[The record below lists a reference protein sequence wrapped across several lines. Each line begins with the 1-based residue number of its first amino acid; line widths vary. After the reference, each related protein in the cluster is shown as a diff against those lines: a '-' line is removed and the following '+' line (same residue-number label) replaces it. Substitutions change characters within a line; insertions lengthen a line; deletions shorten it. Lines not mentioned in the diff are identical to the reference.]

1 MDRIGLAFTGAHTDG
16 SIYLDGAQLAES
28 AGYETVLLAE
38 DYFFRDTVTTASAV
52 AAVTETADVGLFV
65 NPFTRHPTLT
75 AMSVASLDELSNGR
89 VTLSVGAGPRVV
101 MEQFVDYEAPLWSV
115 KHTIEIVR
123 TCLDGGP
130 VSYDEGIFDVEDVRL
145 GVCPYLPF
153 MGPFEPP
160 RTSVPT
166 YVAAVGP
173 QMLKMA
179 GDVGDGWLISVG
191 FTPEMI
197 ERSMTHVET
206 GLDMSGRTRDDF
218 DVAGLLFT
226 APEITDRA
234 REFTAMTIAAVHERE
249 DILASGIDP
258 TDADR
263 VSEAF
268 EASGMSTA
276 VDQVTDEMVE
286 TYVLTR
292 DGPTDH
298 AERLD
303 QYIDAGVDIPIL
315 IHLGP
320 GDPTDVVEMGVEWAE
335 E

>member
-16 SIYLDGAQLAES
+16 SIYLDGARLAES
-28 AGYETVLLAE
+28 AGYESVLLAE

-52 AAVTETADVGLFV
+52 AAVTETVEVGLFV
-65 NPFTRHPTLT
+65 NPFTRHPALT

-115 KHTIEIVR
+115 KHAIELVR
-123 TCLDGGP
+123 ACLDGGP
-130 VSYDEGIFDVEDVRL
+130 VSYDEGIFDVEDVTL

-160 RTSVPT
+160 RTSITT

-179 GDVGDGWLISVG
+179 GDVGDGWLVSVG

-197 ERSMTHVET
+197 ERSTTEIER

-226 APEITDRA
+226 APEITDRV
-234 REFTAMTIAAVHERE
+234 REFTAMTIAAVHDRE
-249 DILASGIDP
+249 DVLASGIDP
-258 TDADR
+258 SDADR

-268 EASGMSTA
+268 DTGGVSAGADE
-276 VDQVTDEMVE
+276 VTDEMAE

-298 AERLD
+298 IGRLD
-303 QYIDAGVDIPIL
+303 QYVGAGVDIPVL
-315 IHLGP
+315 IHLGS
-320 GDPTDVVEMGVEWAE
+320 GDLTDVVEMGVEWAE